1 MSDLISV
8 VISSYKGSD
17 TVERAIRSVL
27 AQTYPSI
34 ELIVVDDNGLGG
46 EEQIATEQVVRR
58 YPHVK
63 YIAHQVNKNGSA
75 ARNTGIKAAS
85 GKYVA
90 LLDDDDEFL
99 PAKIEKQYKVMR
111 ESGAPV
117 CYTGQKIVFSSG
129 TEREDIPHIQ
139 GFIFPQVIQRKVEA
153 PTSVL
158 MFERDVA
165 LSIGGFDETFNRH
178 QDWEFLDRLAYKYQ
192 IACVP
197 EVCVVRYIIDR
208 NVAKTSKQYIERR
221 IYYLEKQKKLIDT
234 LSKKDRDEVYY
245 YHYAEIMRNA
255 VKTKEYRDA
264 VYWFLKTGKPFRLMS
279 ESIKKY
285 LNYRKRL

>member
-1 MSDLISV
+1 MNDLVSV

-17 TVERAIRSVL
+17 TIERAIKSVL
-27 AQTYPSI
+27 AQTYPYI
-34 ELIVVDDNGLGG
+34 EVIVVDDNGLGC
-46 EEQIATEQVVRR
+46 EEQKKTEQVVHR
-58 YPHVK
+58 YPSVK
-63 YIAHQVNKNGSA
+63 YIVHQVNKNGSA
-75 ARNTGIKAAS
+75 ARNTGMRAAS

-99 PAKIEKQYKVMR
+99 PAKIEKQYNVIKK
-111 ESGAPV
+111 SGAPV
-117 CYTGQKIVFSSG
+117 CYTGQKIIFSSG
-129 TEREDIPHIQ
+129 AEREDIPYIK
-139 GFIFPQVIQRKVEA
+139 GFVFPQVIQRKVEA

-158 MFERDVA
+158 MFERDAA

-178 QDWEFLDRLAYKYQ
+178 QDWEFLARLSYKYQ
-192 IACVP
+192 IACVS

-221 IYYLEKQKKLIDT
+221 VYYLEKQKQLIDT

-255 VKTKEYRDA
+255 VKAKEYRDA
-264 VYWFLKTGKPFRLMS
+264 AYWFFKAGKPFRLMA